1 MDTFKRNGYTNQAYC
16 YESTLID
23 HDEILAD
30 EESDIRWAAGVR
42 SPRREP
48 PIGASGGGLYVEEC
62 VPMLS
67 NDIPRKQPV
76 LHRAASIAY
85 RPDRNPKSP
94 PKSLDCSFDGIR
106 HTISSQAVNPRLNQ
120 SFTYN
125 SSSNSQNHNTSLYNH
140 SHNHSFHY
148 NTPLINPNTLSQKIS
163 GNRVNRNAVSHYDLS
178 IYQEKD
184 MMNSPKWSSPPPLP
198 PPRPPKPTMA
208 IQPLIKPSKISGE
221 NYNSR
226 KLKEKTLS
234 KISVYSESSQVKVVA
249 PAPFAALSLSG
260 FVMLFCGVA
269 TCALSSY
276 LLSKVG
282 YTFFYFNYN
291 III

>member
-1 MDTFKRNGYTNQAYC
+1 MDTFKQNGYTNQAYC

-30 EESDIRWAAGVR
+30 EENDIRWAAGIR

-67 NDIPRKQPV
+67 NEMPRKHPT

-85 RPDRNPKSP
+85 RPERNLKSP
-94 PKSLDCSFDGIR
+94 HKSLDCSFDGIR
-106 HTISSQAVNPRLNQ
+106 HTISSQVVNPRLNQ

-125 SSSNSQNHNTSLYNH
+125 SSSNSQNHNTSLYNQ
-140 SHNHSFHY
+140 SLNLYNHSSHY
-148 NTPLINPNTLSQKIS
+148 NTPLINPNSLSQKIS
-163 GNRVNRNAVSHYDLS
+163 GNHVNRNAVSHYDLS
-178 IYQEKD
+178 IYQENE
-184 MMNSPKWSSPPPLP
+184 MMKSQKWSSPPPLP

-208 IQPLIKPSKISGE
+208 IQPLIKPSHMPRD
-221 NYNSR
+221 NYDSHS
-226 KLKEKTLS
+226 LKEKTLS
-234 KISVYSESSQVKVVA
+234 KLSVYSETSQVKVVA

-260 FVMLFCGVA
+260 FVMLFSGIA

-282 YTFFYFNYN
+282 YPNG
-291 III
+291 